1 MRGTPFALSVDS
13 ALTAR
18 HTDPKYPPQA
28 MKKAL
33 LVIDL
38 QNDYFP
44 GGCFPLWNA
53 QATLDNIV
61 KAVARAK
68 KIGAEVVHIQHVAD
82 PQAGIA
88 PFFNA
93 GTSGVEI
100 RPEVL
105 AAAPQAPVVV
115 KHYADGFYHTELE
128 KILAAHGVGELLVCG
143 MMTQN
148 CVTHTAI
155 SKAADK
161 YKVSI
166 LPDACTTVSQ
176 MIHLIALNAVSTR
189 LPLTPWEA
197 ALA

>member
-1 MRGTPFALSVDS
+1 
-13 ALTAR
+13 
-18 HTDPKYPPQA
+18 

-44 GGCFPLWNA
+44 GGSFPLWNA
-53 QATLDNIV
+53 QATLENIV
-61 KAVARAK
+61 QAIARAQ

-93 GTSGVEI
+93 GTAGVEI
-100 RPEVL
+100 RPEIL
-105 AAAPQAPVVV
+105 SAAPHAPIVV
-115 KHYADGFYHTELE
+115 KHYADGFYRTDLE
-128 KILAAHGVGELLVCG
+128 KILAERGITELLVCG

-155 SKAADK
+155 SPAAAK
-161 YKVSI
+161 YKVSV
-166 LPDACTTVSQ
+166 LTDGCTTVSQ
-176 MIHLIALNAVSTR
+176 MIHLIALNALSIRV
-189 LPLTPWEA
+189 PLVPWEK
-197 ALA
+197 ALG